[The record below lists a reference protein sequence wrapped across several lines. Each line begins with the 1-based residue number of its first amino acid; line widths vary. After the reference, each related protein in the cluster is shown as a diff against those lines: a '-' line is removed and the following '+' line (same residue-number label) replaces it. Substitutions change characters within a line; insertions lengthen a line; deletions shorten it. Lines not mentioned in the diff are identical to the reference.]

1 MTDEILTL
9 PEVAQLLKVAEQTAT
24 KKQITLRGGREE
36 ATANQGWGEGDAPKA
51 ATTTLNPVHQATLL
65 IGTGC
70 GEAPKHFLVEE
81 GGGGQPH
88 FPTRARSLLAIY
100 SGRAKEKRRG
110 DVVLAR
116 MKGLGN

>member
-24 KKQITLRGGREE
+24 KKQVTLLGVREE
-36 ATANQGWGEGDAPKA
+36 AAATQGWGEGGAPKA

-65 IGTGC
+65 IGTGR

-81 GGGGQPH
+81 GGGGQPQYR
-88 FPTRARSLLAIY
+88 TRAPSLSAIY
-100 SGRAKEKRRG
+100 PGRAKEKRWG

-116 MKGLGN
+116 MKGSGN